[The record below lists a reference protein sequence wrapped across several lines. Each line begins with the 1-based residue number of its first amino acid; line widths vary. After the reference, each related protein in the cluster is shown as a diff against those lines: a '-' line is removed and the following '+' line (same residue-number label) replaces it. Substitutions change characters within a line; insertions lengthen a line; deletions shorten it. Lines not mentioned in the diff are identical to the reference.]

1 MKSSSAFLYR
11 LGHGLVRAALGFYFR
26 RIERFHP
33 ENVPPAG
40 PVLFA
45 SNHPNSLTDALVIGA
60 SVSRKVNFIATVQL
74 FRLRPVRW
82 LLEHCGVI
90 AINRLK
96 DDPRSMRSVLDTFEA
111 CFRVLERGEA
121 VGIFP
126 EGVTHDDPQLKP
138 VKTGAAR
145 MALELEQRHEGK
157 LGLRIVPVGLTFSA
171 KEVYRSEALV
181 NFGQPIGVASFL
193 PEYVRNRHQGIAML
207 SEEIERQIQALILH
221 LPDLERF
228 RVVEAVKRLY
238 LDRLQVGNRVIHE
251 PSAGQAEDLVLTQAI
266 AEVVERAFKE
276 KPDRAREF
284 VRKLDHFEWM
294 TKRLRFSDEMLAH
307 FPQRRWMAGR
317 ILLWAIVAVI
327 GAPIAC
333 YGWLHRLVPYL
344 VVRAA
349 VGRFSKDSGPKTPI
363 ATIKILSGLV
373 AFTGFY
379 ALCVAIFH
387 ALFGWE
393 TTIWYAVSLPMASLL
408 AHYYVGELRRL
419 GASLRAAVILA
430 RSPAAVRR
438 LLAARTELIG
448 MIEAE
453 RRGAKEG
460 INGFVD

>member
-1 MKSSSAFLYR
+1 MKSGKAFLYR
-11 LGHGLVRAALGFYFR
+11 LGHGLVRVALGFYFR

-45 SNHPNSLTDALVIGA
+45 SNHPNSLTDALVIGT

-74 FRLRPVRW
+74 FRFRPVRW
-82 LLEHCGVI
+82 LLNHCGVI

-181 NFGQPIGVASFL
+181 NFGQPIGVAPFL
-193 PEYVRNRHQGIAML
+193 PEYARNRHQGIARL
-207 SEEIERQIQALILH
+207 SEEIERQIQGLILH
-221 LPDLERF
+221 LPDLERL

-238 LDRLQVGNRVIHE
+238 LDRLMVGNRVIHE
-251 PSAGQAEDLVLTQAI
+251 PVAGRAAELLLTQAI
-266 AEVVERAFKE
+266 AEAVEGAYKD

-284 VRKLDHFEWM
+284 TRKLDRFERLM
-294 TKRLRFSDEMLAH
+294 KRLRFSDEMLAC
-307 FPQRRWMAGR
+307 FPRRRWMAGR
-317 ILLWAIVAVI
+317 ILLLATAAIV
-327 GAPIAC
+327 GAPIAL
-333 YGWLHRLVPYL
+333 YGWLHRLAPYL
-344 VVRAA
+344 VVKASVR
-349 VGRFSKDSGPKTPI
+349 RFSREAEPKTPV
-363 ATIKILSGLV
+363 ATAKILSGVV

-379 ALCVAIFH
+379 ALCVALFH
-387 ALFGWE
+387 ALFGWRA
-393 TTIWYAVSLPMASLL
+393 TIWYAVSLPVASLW
-408 AHYYVGELRRL
+408 AHYYVRDLRRL
-419 GASLRAAVILA
+419 GASLRAAFILVRA
-430 RSPAAVRR
+430 PAAVRR
-438 LLAARTELIG
+438 LLAARAELVG
-448 MIEAE
+448 LIEAE
-453 RRGAKEG
+453 RQDLAQ
-460 INGFVD
+460 NS

>member
-1 MKSSSAFLYR
+1 MKSSDAFLYR
-11 LGHGLVRAALGFYFR
+11 LANGLVRAALGFYFR

-45 SNHPNSLTDALVIGA
+45 SNHPNSLTDALVIGT
-60 SVSRKVNFIATVQL
+60 SVPRKVNFIATVQL
-74 FRLRPVRW
+74 FRLRPLRW

-96 DDPRSMRSVLDTFEA
+96 DDPRGMRSVLDTFEA

-171 KEVYRSEALV
+171 KEVYRSAALV
-181 NFGQPIGVASFL
+181 NFGQPICVASFL
-193 PEYVRNRHQGIAML
+193 LDYASNRHQGIARL

-221 LPDLERF
+221 LPNLEQL

-238 LDRLQVGNRVIHE
+238 LDRLWVGNQVIHE
-251 PSAGQAEDLVLTQAI
+251 PAAGAAGELVLTQTI
-266 AEVVERAFKE
+266 AAAVEREFRDRPE
-276 KPDRAREF
+276 RAREF
-284 VRKLDHFEWM
+284 VRKLDHFEWLL
-294 TKRLRFSDEMLAH
+294 KRLHFSDEMLVD
-307 FPQRRWMAGR
+307 FPRRRGMAGR
-317 ILLWAIVAVI
+317 ILLWASAAFI

-333 YGWLHRLVPYL
+333 YGWVHRLVPYL
-344 VVRAA
+344 IVQAA
-349 VGRFSKDSGPKTPI
+349 VRRFCKDSGPKTPV
-363 ATIKILSGLV
+363 ATTKILSGLV

-379 ALCVAIFH
+379 ALCVIGFR
-387 ALFGWE
+387 ALFGWRAA
-393 TTIWYAVSLPMASLL
+393 IWYAASLPVASLW
-408 AHYYVGELRRL
+408 AHYYVRNLRRL
-419 GASLRAAVILA
+419 GAGLRAAFILA
-430 RSPAAVRR
+430 RAPAAVGR
-438 LLAARTELIG
+438 LAAARGEL
-448 MIEAE
+448 MEMVEAE
-453 RRGAKEG
+453 RKREVG
-460 INGFVD
+460 IGGLVD